1 MVRLELL
8 EAGDC
13 EQPEFFVNGRWTV
26 GKLRFPALVARI
38 SHPRVGKI
46 LFDCGYGRALVEASG
61 WAARVYRGI
70 LPFRLGNASI
80 GAVDAVFLSHF
91 HPDHIGGLRDVGLLG
106 TDARPFT
113 GRGAS
118 VPEVKGVVRSSNSAA
133 SGAVPIWY
141 SRVGLERLRRM
152 SGFGRARHAFLEELL
167 PRDFE
172 ARGRAIEDCVQVRLG
187 AEWAP
192 FESAYDLAGD
202 GSLLAVAL
210 PGHALGQYGLICRVD
225 GEDVFLIADAGW
237 VLENV
242 TRLAMPA
249 RPGRLA
255 IADYGAYQETL
266 RRLHALK
273 AQRPDLWMIPSHCE
287 KSIAAFRDREMPVV
301 GPREYERRFAEFN
314 VLGVGLEEARVVG
327 QRGEFSFGLS
337 TGTTGEPGVFITNE
351 RERRDWAKAF
361 VAKTIGWRN
370 VLGMRAALLLRHDN
384 ALYAKQRLRLR
395 YFSLERAIEEW
406 VRELEEYAPNVLAG
420 PPSALEKLGGML
432 RLRPR
437 FLLVGGEAMAPGDR
451 EALEELFGVKPRVV
465 YQAKEGFLAV
475 GNERG
480 GLDWNEDLVALQRM
494 YFRGDASRFVPVI
507 TDLRRTTQRY
517 VRYRMDDVLRVVDG
531 EIVEVEGRLQ
541 DVLYV
546 EGRMVFPSEV
556 HRVVGHGRYELEQL
570 AEGEFVLRG
579 DVAVGTVEELL
590 RARVQREEL
599 VARPLWEKR
608 RRVRRSFD
616 PESEWIVRRWLQLPC
631 R

>member
-13 EQPEFFVNGRWTV
+13 EQPEFFVNGRWTA

-38 SHPRVGKI
+38 SHPRVGTI
-46 LFDCGYGRALVEASG
+46 LFDCGYGRALVEARS

-70 LPFRLGNASI
+70 LPFRLGAVGLGS
-80 GAVDAVFLSHF
+80 VDAVFLSHF
-91 HPDHIGGLRDVGLLG
+91 HPDHIGGLR
-106 TDARPFT
+106 
-113 GRGAS
+113 
-118 VPEVKGVVRSSNSAA
+118 EVAA
-133 SGAVPIWY
+133 APIWY
-141 SRVGLERLRRM
+141 SRVGLEALRKLG
-152 SGFGRARHAFLEELL
+152 GFERAQHAFFEELL
-167 PRDFE
+167 PENFE
-172 ARGRAIEDCVQVRLG
+172 KRGRAIEECALVQLG
-187 AEWAP
+187 TEWAP
-192 FESAYDLAGD
+192 FETAYDLAGD
-202 GSLLAVAL
+202 GALLAVEL
-210 PGHALGQYGLICRVD
+210 PGHALGQYGLICRVGD
-225 GEDVFLIADAGW
+225 EDVFLIADAGW

-255 IADYGAYQETL
+255 IADFGAYQETL
-266 RRLHALK
+266 RRLHELK
-273 AQRPDLWMIPSHCE
+273 VRRPDLWMIPSHCE
-287 KSIAAFRDREMPVV
+287 KTIAAFREREMPVV

-314 VLGVGLEEARVVG
+314 VLGVGLEEARRAG
-327 QRGEFSFGLS
+327 TRGEYSFGLS

-361 VAKTIGWRN
+361 VSKTIGWRN

-384 ALYAKQRLRLR
+384 ALYAKQKLRLR

-406 VRELEEYAPNVLAG
+406 AGELERYAPTVLAG
-420 PPSALEKLGGML
+420 PPSALEKLGGMI

-437 FLLVGGEAMAPGDR
+437 FLLVGGEAMAPGDV
-451 EALEELFGVKPRVV
+451 ATLEGLFGVRPRVV

-494 YFRGDASRFVPVI
+494 YVRGDASRFVPVI
-507 TDLRRTTQRY
+507 SDLRRTTQRY

-531 EIVEVEGRLQ
+531 EILEVEGRLQ
-541 DVLYV
+541 DVLYAG
-546 EGRMVFPSEV
+546 GRLVFPSEV
-556 HRVVGHGRYELEQL
+556 HMVVGHGRYELEQL
-570 AEGEFVLRG
+570 GEGEFVLRG
-579 DVAVGTVEELL
+579 EVKVGAVEELL
-590 RARVQREEL
+590 GARVQCEGF

-616 PESEWIVRRWLQLPC
+616 PESEFIVRQWLKLPC